1 MQKMQNKQREEPPTP
16 TPDISLPLEQAR
28 ASPVPGVATGVTP
41 SVSGTP
47 AAGGVKKKKPK
58 KKKG

>member
-1 MQKMQNKQREEPPTP
+1 MQKMQNKREPPTHVP
-16 TPDISLPLEQAR
+16 EISLPAEEAR
-28 ASPVPGVATGVTP
+28 TSPVPGVATGVTP
-41 SVSGTP
+41 SAGGAP